1 MRQGWLVCLLC
12 LFSLQAC
19 QPVSD
24 AADGKHGLQQ
34 SDPHEIAVAD
44 LPPEAQQ
51 TLREIE
57 RGGPFAYAR
66 DGVVFGNY
74 EHALPKRPR
83 GYYHEYTVKTPGRHN
98 RGIRRI
104 VAGRVGEYYYS
115 ADHYQ
120 TFRRI
125 RE

>member
-1 MRQGWLVCLLC
+1 MRYVWLVCLL
-12 LFSLQAC
+12 LLLPAC
-19 QPVSD
+19 QPASD
-24 AADGKHGLQQ
+24 AGAGRHGVER
-34 SDPHEIAVAD
+34 SDPHGIAVAD

-51 TLREIE
+51 TLHEIE

-74 EHALPKRPR
+74 EHELPKRPR
-83 GYYHEYTVKTPGRHN
+83 GYYHEYTVRTPGKRN

-104 VAGRVGEYYYS
+104 VAGGAGEYYYS
-115 ADHYQ
+115 PDHYQ

-125 RE
+125 QE

>member
-1 MRQGWLVCLLC
+1 MRYGWLIFLLC
-12 LFSLQAC
+12 LLAGC
-19 QPVSD
+19 QPGSD
-24 AADGKHGLQQ
+24 AGNEKHGLQR
-34 SDPHEIAVAD
+34 SDPHAIAAAE

-51 TLREIE
+51 TLRAIK
-57 RGGPFAYAR
+57 RGGPFAYER

-74 EHALPKRPR
+74 EHELPERPR
-83 GYYHEYTVKTPGRHN
+83 GYYHEYTVRTPGKRN

-104 VAGRVGEYYYS
+104 VAGGVGEYYYS
-115 ADHYQ
+115 SDHYQ

>member
-1 MRQGWLVCLLC
+1 MRYGWLICLL
-12 LFSLQAC
+12 LLLPAC
-19 QPVSD
+19 QPASD
-24 AADGKHGLQQ
+24 GGRHGVER
-34 SDPHEIAVAD
+34 SDPHAIAAVE

-51 TLREIE
+51 TLRAIE

-74 EHALPKRPR
+74 EHELPERPR
-83 GYYHEYTVKTPGRHN
+83 GYYHEYTVRTPGKRN

-104 VAGRVGEYYYS
+104 VAGGVGEYYYS
-115 ADHYQ
+115 SDHYQ

>member
-1 MRQGWLVCLLC
+1 MRYGWLICLL
-12 LFSLQAC
+12 LLLPAC
-19 QPVSD
+19 QPASD
-24 AADGKHGLQQ
+24 AGGGRHGVEQ
-34 SDPHEIAVAD
+34 SDPHEITVAD

-51 TLREIE
+51 TLRTIE

-74 EHALPKRPR
+74 EHELPKRPR
-83 GYYHEYTVKTPGRHN
+83 GYYHEYTVRTPGKRN

-104 VAGRVGEYYYS
+104 VAGGAGEYYYS
-115 ADHYQ
+115 PDHYQ

>member
-1 MRQGWLVCLLC
+1 M
-12 LFSLQAC
+12 
-19 QPVSD
+19 
-24 AADGKHGLQQ
+24 
-34 SDPHEIAVAD
+34 IAVAD

-51 TLREIE
+51 TLHDIE

-74 EHALPKRPR
+74 EHELPKRPR
-83 GYYHEYTVKTPGRHN
+83 GYYHEYTVRTPGKRN

-104 VAGRVGEYYYS
+104 VAGGAGEYYYS
-115 ADHYQ
+115 PDHYQ

-125 RE
+125 QE